1 MAYVAIAD
9 RDHHLHD
16 PQTFI
21 EKYIWSQDHKV
32 IAIQYGTVA
41 IGVGLVALVLSLLMR
56 LQIGFPDTYSF
67 ITPYNYYQFVTMH
80 GMIMVIY
87 LLTALFLGGFGNYLI
102 PLMCGARDMVFPYM
116 NMLSFWVYLVSV
128 IVLLASFFVP
138 GGPTGAGWTLYPPQ
152 TVLEGTPGADWGIVM
167 MLASL
172 AIFIV
177 AFTMGGL
184 NYVTTVLQ
192 ARCRGMTLMRMPL
205 SVWGIFVATILGLL
219 AFPAL
224 LVAAIM
230 MLLDR
235 LIGTSFFMPALL
247 SLGEQ
252 SDHQGGSPIL
262 FQHLFWFFG
271 HPEVYIVALPAF
283 GIVSDLLATHARKN
297 IFGYRMMVWAIVA
310 IGALSFVVWAH
321 HMYVSG
327 MNPYFGFF
335 FATTTLIIAVPTAI
349 KVYNWV
355 LTLWRGNIQMN
366 IPNLFAIGFIFTFV
380 HGGLTGLFL
389 GNVTVDLPL
398 SDTYF
403 VIGHFH
409 MVMGV
414 SPVMVLFGA
423 IYHWFPKMTG
433 KMPNELLGR
442 IHFWMTFL
450 GTYAIYLPM
459 HYLGILGMP
468 RRYYAYGN
476 TEFIP
481 ESAHAVNEA
490 ITIAAIVVATAQVI
504 FIINVVY
511 SLMKGKRAESQSL
524 GSDDARVADSGYS
537 ARARQLGAE
546 AARRLPL
553 GLRLQRPRGSARLHS
568 AERAAERAQ
577 VVGLGKATVS
587 HAHRLINCD
596 ADRHHGVVAVGATAQ
611 REAVDAAR
619 RPPDEPGD
627 RDVVRAEGRV
637 VGVPCDGDELVR
649 HLRERLHDACRAH
662 ARRDLVVAAAQRA
675 ANPLVQHRAARARE
689 RGAADRSHACGL
701 GRPQGA
707 AHLLHGRR
715 CAHACLSGRTDLG
728 LGAAERVRQLRS
740 PPPCVHVLHPADR
753 GAWTTHARRHVRVDQ
768 DRCTRLARRR
778 FG

>member
-9 RDHHLHD
+9 RDHEQHAHD
-16 PQTFI
+16 PDTFI
-21 EKYIWSQDHKV
+21 TKYVWSQDHKV
-32 IAIQYGTVA
+32 IAIQYGGLA
-41 IGVGLVALVLSLLMR
+41 IAMGVIALALSLLMR
-56 LQIGFPDTYSF
+56 LQIGFPDTFDIS
-67 ITPYNYYQFVTMH
+67 PYQYYQFVTMH
-80 GMIMVIY
+80 GMIMVVY

-102 PLMCGARDMVFPYM
+102 PLMCGARDMVFPFM
-116 NMLSFWVYLVSV
+116 NMLSVWVF
-128 IVLLASFFVP
+128 LLSCIILGISFFVP

-152 TVLEGTPGADWGIVM
+152 AVLEGTPGVDWGIVL
-167 MLASL
+167 MLLSL
-172 AIFIV
+172 AVFIV

-235 LIGTSFFMPALL
+235 TLDTSFFMPSLL
-247 SLGEQ
+247 SMGEAL
-252 SDHQGGSPIL
+252 DTEGGSPIL

-283 GIVSDLLATHARKN
+283 GLVSDLLSTHARKN

-355 LTLWRGNIQMN
+355 LTLWRGDLHFTLPM
-366 IPNLFAIGFIFTFV
+366 LWATGFIFTFV

-433 KMPNELLGR
+433 KMPNKTLGT

-459 HYLGILGMP
+459 HYIGILGMP
-468 RRYYAYGN
+468 RRYYAYGD
-476 TEFIP
+476 TDFIP
-481 ESAHAVNEA
+481 DSAGGINEA
-490 ITIAAIVVATAQVI
+490 ITIAAIFVAVAQVI
-504 FIINVVY
+504 FFINVAY
-511 SLMKGKRAESQSL
+511 SLLKGKPSGGNPWRATTLEWQTPDTPAKHGNWGKDL
-524 GSDDARVADSGYS
+524 PEVHRWAYDYS
-537 ARARQLGAE
+537 
-546 AARRLPL
+546 
-553 GLRLQRPRGSARLHS
+553 
-568 AERAAERAQ
+568 
-577 VVGLGKATVS
+577 V
-587 HAHRLINCD
+587 
-596 ADRHHGVVAVGATAQ
+596 
-611 REAVDAAR
+611 
-619 RPPDEPGD
+619 PGD
-627 RDVVRAEGRV
+627 DDDFIPQNHPIKPGESS
-637 VGVPCDGDELVR
+637 VG
-649 HLRERLHDACRAH
+649 
-662 ARRDLVVAAAQRA
+662 
-675 ANPLVQHRAARARE
+675 
-689 RGAADRSHACGL
+689 S
-701 GRPQGA
+701 
-707 AHLLHGRR
+707 
-715 CAHACLSGRTDLG
+715 
-728 LGAAERVRQLRS
+728 
-740 PPPCVHVLHPADR
+740 
-753 GAWTTHARRHVRVDQ
+753 
-768 DRCTRLARRR
+768 
-778 FG
+778 

>member
-9 RDHHLHD
+9 RDHEQDHHD
-16 PQTFI
+16 PDTFI
-21 EKYIWSQDHKV
+21 TKYVWSQDHKV
-32 IAIQYGTVA
+32 IAIQYGSVA
-41 IGVGLVALVLSLLMR
+41 IGVGVVALILSLLMR
-56 LQIGFPDTYSF
+56 LQIGFPDTF
-67 ITPYNYYQFVTMH
+67 AWITPYSYYQYVTMH

-102 PLMCGARDMVFPYM
+102 PLMLGSRDMVFPYL
-116 NMLSFWVYLVSV
+116 NMLSFWVYLLSV
-128 IVLLASFFVP
+128 IILMISFFVP

-152 TVLEGTPGADWGIVM
+152 AVLEGTPGVDWGILL
-167 MLASL
+167 MLGSL
-172 AIFIV
+172 AVFIV

-235 LIGTSFFMPALL
+235 TVDTSFFMPALL
-247 SLGEQ
+247 SMGEAL
-252 SDHQGGSPIL
+252 DTEGGSPIL

-283 GIVSDLLATHARKN
+283 GIVSDLLSTHARKN

-310 IGALSFVVWAH
+310 IGVLSFIVWAH

-355 LTLWRGNIQMN
+355 LTLWRGDLHF
-366 IPNLFAIGFIFTFV
+366 NLPMIWATGFIFTFV

-433 KMPNELLGR
+433 RMANDFLGK

-450 GTYAIYLPM
+450 GTYAVYLPM
-459 HYLGILGMP
+459 HYIGILGMP
-468 RRYYAYGN
+468 RRYYSYGD
-476 TEFIP
+476 TDFIP
-481 ESAHAVNEA
+481 ASAQDINAG
-490 ITIAAIVVATAQVI
+490 ITIAAIVVAVAQFI
-504 FIINVVY
+504 FFINVFWSLRYGKKAPSNPWRATTLEWQTPDTPPKHGNWGHSLPETHRWAYDY
-511 SLMKGKRAESQSL
+511 S
-524 GSDDARVADSGYS
+524 V
-537 ARARQLGAE
+537 
-546 AARRLPL
+546 
-553 GLRLQRPRGSARLHS
+553 
-568 AERAAERAQ
+568 
-577 VVGLGKATVS
+577 
-587 HAHRLINCD
+587 
-596 ADRHHGVVAVGATAQ
+596 
-611 REAVDAAR
+611 
-619 RPPDEPGD
+619 PGD
-627 RDVVRAEGRV
+627 EEDY
-637 VGVPCDGDELVR
+637 VPQNHPIRPNE
-649 HLRERLHDACRAH
+649 ASI
-662 ARRDLVVAAAQRA
+662 
-675 ANPLVQHRAARARE
+675 
-689 RGAADRSHACGL
+689 RSHGKNID
-701 GRPQGA
+701 
-707 AHLLHGRR
+707 
-715 CAHACLSGRTDLG
+715 S
-728 LGAAERVRQLRS
+728 
-740 PPPCVHVLHPADR
+740 AD
-753 GAWTTHARRHVRVDQ
+753 
-768 DRCTRLARRR
+768 
-778 FG
+778 